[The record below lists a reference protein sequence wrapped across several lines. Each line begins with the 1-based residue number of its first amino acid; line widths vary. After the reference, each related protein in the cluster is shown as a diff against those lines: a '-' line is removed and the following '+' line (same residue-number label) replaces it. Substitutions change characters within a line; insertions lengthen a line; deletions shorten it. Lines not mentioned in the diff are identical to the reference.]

1 MSPCMMGRMEPPQP
15 IVMVGSVLPFATGQL
30 ALPSLYPFLTG
41 QKELLQHSTSVLAGP
56 VSVFCAWRNF
66 FCPSAVVVSFWL
78 RGAGVFLIAVFVVLT
93 VFGAVA
99 GAVAGGG
106 FGFLIVFGCF
116 VASGCV

>member
-15 IVMVGSVLPFATGQL
+15 IVTVGSVLPFATGQL

-41 QKELLQHSTSVLAGP
+41 QKALLQHSTSVLAGP
-56 VSVFCAWRNF
+56 VSVFLRLVKF

-78 RGAGVFLIAVFVVLT
+78 RGAGVFLVAAFVVLA
-93 VFGAVA
+93 VFGVVA

-106 FGFLIVFGCF
+106 FVFLIVFGCF
-116 VASGCV
+116 VVSG